1 MRDRHSRRHN
11 NWKKD
16 NNSGNRKER
25 RDELAR
31 PSKPA
36 FRPSTQFVSQDQVR
50 QEDSAISE
58 YKKENRPLCSYCGEA
73 IYDMSSAMNDPSS
86 HEFVH
91 FDCVLEKI
99 SSSEQL
105 GTNDKISYIGQGRF
119 GIINYANIH
128 DTKHFTIKKIID
140 WEEKDKRESWRD
152 EVADLYSKVK

>member
-25 RDELAR
+25 REELAR

-58 YKKENRPLCSYCGEA
+58 YKTENRPLCSYCGEA
-73 IYDMSSAMNDPSS
+73 IYDMSSTARN
-86 HEFVH
+86 
-91 FDCVLEKI
+91 K
-99 SSSEQL
+99 
-105 GTNDKISYIGQGRF
+105 GTRAGGAGCCWSGGGLAVVWVCMVSLTRKGG
-119 GIINYANIH
+119 
-128 DTKHFTIKKIID
+128 
-140 WEEKDKRESWRD
+140 
-152 EVADLYSKVK
+152 